1 MGVDQ
6 KSEFVSFL
14 QERGYRLEEMKFQ
27 KKIVVSTR
35 DKFETLSLDLVVE
48 TDGYPVF
55 VVLSRKAGRFLSVRK
70 AYPYAHLLD
79 SPASYLVLVKGGL
92 DFEVYDSL
100 TGRRVEILPSRDEWL
115 RISEKRIWELAGKAE
130 ELQRRAKRELW
141 KERDIQEISSV
152 LERCHD
158 IIRDYEKLDPTV
170 SFDEI
175 VKLLFIRIYE
185 RNRIEDAKR
194 RGEEVENRFRLEEV
208 RRHRIRGR
216 DLVADLFEKAKGGS
230 PGVFGKDERIGLAR
244 NTVESLVKEL
254 EHPAIDE
261 GFDVKGVAFET
272 FLKETFRG
280 PLGQFFTPRE
290 VVEFMVELVEPRKY
304 ERVLDPAVGSGGFLL
319 KSFEKIEEEVIQTE
333 GLETRDEAI
342 QKIAENQILGIDA
355 NPRIARVC
363 KMNMIMHGISHEGI
377 FKYDSL
383 RDLNEI
389 GIQDGT
395 FDVILTNPP
404 FGMKERKQEI
414 LENYNLGKS
423 RGGVRNSQNSEV
435 LFLEKCL
442 KLLQPGG
449 RLAIVLPDG
458 VLTNTSLKYVRDYIK
473 EKAIIRAVTS
483 LPSETFVPYGSGVKA
498 SILYVQKR
506 DGSLKQG
513 RIFMAI
519 ADNVGYDATGR
530 AAGKNDLPYIVDK
543 YKEFEEKS

>member
-14 QERGYRLEEMKFQ
+14 QERGYRLGEMEFG
-27 KKIVVSTR
+27 KKLVIPTR
-35 DKFETLSLDLVVE
+35 DKFEVLRPDLVVKAE
-48 TDGYPVF
+48 GYPVF
-55 VVLSRKAGRFLSVRK
+55 VVLSKEAGKFLSVRK

-79 SPASYLVLVKGGL
+79 KPASYLVLVKKGL
-92 DFEVYDSL
+92 DFEVFDSL
-100 TGRRVEILPSRDEWL
+100 TGRRVEILPSRGEWL
-115 RISEKRIWELAGKAE
+115 RISKERIWELTAKAE
-130 ELQRRAKRELW
+130 ELRRRAKRELW

-170 SFDEI
+170 AFDEI
-175 VKLLFIRIYE
+175 VKLLFMRIYE
-185 RNRIEDAKR
+185 RNRIEEAR
-194 RGEEVENRFRLEEV
+194 RLGEEVENRFTLEEV

-216 DLVADLFEKAKGGS
+216 DLLAELFEEAKRKS
-230 PGVFGKDERIGLAR
+230 LGVFEEDEKIGLER
-244 NTVESLVKEL
+244 NTVEDLVKEL
-254 EHPAIDE
+254 EHPAINE

-272 FLKETFRG
+272 FLKEVFRG

-290 VVEFMVELVEPRKY
+290 IVEFMVELVEPRKY
-304 ERVLDPAVGSGGFLL
+304 ERILDPAVGSGGFLI
-319 KSFEKIEEEVIQTE
+319 KSFEKIEEEVIQSE
-333 GLETRDEAI
+333 DLETRDETI

-363 KMNMIMHGISHEGI
+363 KMNMIMHGITQGGI

-383 RDLNEI
+383 RDLSEM
-389 GIQDGT
+389 GIQEGT
-395 FDVILTNPP
+395 FNLILTNPP
-404 FGMKERKQEI
+404 FGMKERNQGI
-414 LENYNLGKS
+414 LENYDLGKT
-423 RGGVRNSQNSEV
+423 RGGIRNSQNSEI

-483 LPSETFVPYGSGVKA
+483 LPHETFVPYGSGVKA
-498 SILYVQKR
+498 SVLYVQKK
-506 DGSLKQG
+506 DENLKQG
-513 RIFMAI
+513 RIFMVI
-519 ADNVGYDATGR
+519 AENVGYDATGR
-530 AAGKNDLPYIVDK
+530 ATGKNELPYIADK
-543 YKEFEEKS
+543 YNEL